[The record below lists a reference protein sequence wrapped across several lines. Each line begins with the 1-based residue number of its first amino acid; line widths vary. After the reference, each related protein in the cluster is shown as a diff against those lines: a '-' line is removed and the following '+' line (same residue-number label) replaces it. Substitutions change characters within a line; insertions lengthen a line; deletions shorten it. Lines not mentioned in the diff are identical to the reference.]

1 MKMGADMGKL
11 YMYWGGLVTLQMQK
25 FPTILRANRVNFLN
39 TGKYALVV
47 RKERRCAKWQP

>member
-1 MKMGADMGKL
+1 MGKL

-47 RKERRCAKWQP
+47 RKERRCATWQP